1 MADGRH
7 FEKKLLNH
15 HISAT
20 VRPILMKCSV
30 MTHIGLCHRINR
42 SNFEFLK
49 KKQEGGGRHLE
60 KSQKSRYLRNDL
72 TDL

>member
-1 MADGRH
+1 
-7 FEKKLLNH
+7 
-15 HISAT
+15 
-20 VRPILMKCSV
+20 MKCSV
-30 MTHIGLCHRINR
+30 MTHIGPCHRINR

-60 KSQKSRYLRNDL
+60 KSQKSRYFRNDL